1 LKYHAFYP
9 IIFKNKEGTMWG
21 GINRRKFPRASYP
34 CVLSVKR
41 KDREDTLSTQTE
53 NIGLGGICVIL
64 PRDLGIFA
72 PVEIRL
78 DLLDGQTAIECDGT
92 VAWVI
97 VSKEDKK
104 SESFDTGL
112 EFTNLK
118 RKDAIRINSI
128 VEKVVESQ

>member
-1 LKYHAFYP
+1 
-9 IIFKNKEGTMWG
+9 MWS
-21 GINRRKFPRASYP
+21 GINRRKFPRANYP
-34 CVLSVKR
+34 CVLSVMR
-41 KDREDTLSTQTE
+41 KDQQDTLSTQTE

-78 DLLDGQTAIECDGT
+78 DLLDGQPVIESDGT

-97 VSKEDKK
+97 VSKGEKK
-104 SESFDTGL
+104 SELFDTGL

-118 RKDAIRINSI
+118 RKDAIRISSI
-128 VEKVVESQ
+128 VEKVVDSQ

>member
-1 LKYHAFYP
+1 
-9 IIFKNKEGTMWG
+9 MWG

-41 KDREDTLSTQTE
+41 KDHPDNISTQTE
-53 NIGLGGICVIL
+53 NLGLGGICVIL
-64 PRDLGIFA
+64 PKDLGIFA

-78 DLLDGQTAIECDGT
+78 DLLDGQPTIDCDGT

-97 VSKEDKK
+97 ASKEDRKK
-104 SESFDTGL
+104 ESFDTGL

-118 RKDAIRINSI
+118 RKDAVRINSI
-128 VEKVVESQ
+128 VEKVVETQ

>member
-1 LKYHAFYP
+1 
-9 IIFKNKEGTMWG
+9 MWG

-34 CVLSVKR
+34 CVVTINR
-41 KDREDTLSTQTE
+41 KDQQDTLSTQTE
-53 NIGLGGICVIL
+53 NIGIGGICVIL
-64 PRDLGIFA
+64 PKDLGIFA

-78 DLLDGQTAIECDGT
+78 DLLDGQPAIECDGT

-97 VSKEDKK
+97 ASKEDKK

-118 RKDAIRINSI
+118 RKDAIRIDSI
-128 VEKVVESQ
+128 IEKIVDTQ

>member
-1 LKYHAFYP
+1 
-9 IIFKNKEGTMWG
+9 MWG

-34 CVLSVKR
+34 CILTVKR
-41 KDREDTLSTQTE
+41 KDQQDTLSTHTE
-53 NIGLGGICVIL
+53 NIGVGGICVIL
-64 PRDLGIFA
+64 PKDLGIFA

-78 DLLDGQTAIECDGT
+78 DLLDGQPVIESDGT

-97 VSKEDKK
+97 ASKEDKK

-128 VEKVVESQ
+128 IEKIVDTQ

>member
-1 LKYHAFYP
+1 
-9 IIFKNKEGTMWG
+9 MWG
-21 GINRRKFPRASYP
+21 GINRRKFPRANYP

-41 KDREDTLSTQTE
+41 KDQNDTLSTQTE

-64 PRDLGIFA
+64 PKDLGIFA

-78 DLLDGQTAIECDGT
+78 DLLDGQADVECDGT

-97 VSKEDKK
+97 ASKELKK

-118 RKDAIRINSI
+118 RKDAIRINSV
-128 VEKVVESQ
+128 VEKVVNAQQ

>member
-1 LKYHAFYP
+1 
-9 IIFKNKEGTMWG
+9 MWG

-41 KDREDTLSTQTE
+41 KDHPDSISTQTE

-64 PRDLGIFA
+64 PKDLGIFA

-78 DLLDGQTAIECDGT
+78 DLLDSQPNIECDGT

-97 VSKEDKK
+97 ASKEDRKK
-104 SESFDTGL
+104 ESFDTGL

-118 RKDAIRINSI
+118 RKDAVRINSI
-128 VEKVVESQ
+128 VEKIAETQ

>member
-1 LKYHAFYP
+1 
-9 IIFKNKEGTMWG
+9 MWG

-41 KDREDTLSTQTE
+41 KDQPDNISTQTE

-64 PRDLGIFA
+64 PKDLGIFA
-72 PVEIRL
+72 PVEICL
-78 DLLDGQTAIECDGT
+78 DLLDGQPNIECDGT

-97 VSKEDKK
+97 ASKEDRKK
-104 SESFDTGL
+104 ESFDTGL

-128 VEKVVESQ
+128 VEKVVETQ